1 MSSTT
6 HMKLCMMHLEIEV
19 ILPLDIGTPPIILW
33 EIYLSV
39 WHTLRIRARR
49 GFTRGLE
56 GQIKYIGDYVA
67 DISYDRR

>member
-1 MSSTT
+1 
-6 HMKLCMMHLEIEV
+6 MKLCMIHLEIEV
-19 ILPLDIGTPPIILW
+19 DLPLDIGTPPIILW

-39 WHTLRIRARR
+39 WHTLRNRARR